1 MSITYR
7 LKKDIV
13 SRIAA
18 NLIFDISKVKTMYII
33 KGDRC
38 FNGKSL
44 VGILSNNLRFNDI
57 ITIKVDESDDMK
69 IIEKVFSDL
78 GEVIN

>member
-57 ITIKVDESDDMK
+57 ITIKVDESDDME